1 MSLGYAVKAASADVA
16 TDGHYFPA
24 TNVLTLCLVD
34 SDGATAPI
42 PPVGTEIALGYCNPW
57 GAISSDTLTVV
68 STAVMPFHL
77 TITFTIEGGQP
88 AISSG
93 DVTLVYFVT
102 TPEIDTVYT
111 YWARRNDFAAGD
123 FVSSGNAGLVT
134 VADSRYVIR
143 RDPYWVEGDRR
154 NRIHPDSARGVGVR
168 RNSDH
173 LERLSRRIGPSAV
186 SALRWC
192 SVRGDDELK
201 CSLCGRG
208 ADPAN

>member
-1 MSLGYAVKAASADVA
+1 MGYPGGAVDAVSLGYAVKAASADVA

-68 STAVMPFHL
+68 STAVTPFHL

-88 AISSG
+88 AIGSG
-93 DVTLVYFVT
+93 DVTLVYSVT

-111 YWARRNDFAAGD
+111 YWALVRCPRCAGR
-123 FVSSGNAGLVT
+123 LV
-134 VADSRYVIR
+134 R
-143 RDPYWVEGDRR
+143 
-154 NRIHPDSARGVGVR
+154 
-168 RNSDH
+168 
-173 LERLSRRIGPSAV
+173 
-186 SALRWC
+186 
-192 SVRGDDELK
+192 DDELK
-201 CSLCGRG
+201 CSLCGRRYPLPPPP
-208 ADPAN
+208 PA